1 MVKVIYNF
9 IKSYQTSRVAVSS
22 MFHHDIISLSV
33 SLLLFGTVDIFFFNH
48 SDRCVVLISIS
59 LMLMMLSAF
68 LCAQLPSTYLL
79 LKNIYSILLPIFKLC
94 YFLTVECRQF
104 VIYSGC
110 NAFVRYRFVNIF
122 PNLACLFILFKVS
135 FAEPKFL
142 ILMKYYLAIFSLMGC
157 HFGVKHA

>member
-59 LMLMMLSAF
+59 LMVNDVERIFVCPIALHI
-68 LCAQLPSTYLL
+68 PSVKKYL
-79 LKNIYSILLPIFKLC
+79 FH
-94 YFLTVECRQF
+94 
-104 VIYSGC
+104 
-110 NAFVRYRFVNIF
+110 
-122 PNLACLFILFKVS
+122 S
-135 FAEPKFL
+135 FA
-142 ILMKYYLAIFSLMGC
+142 
-157 HFGVKHA
+157 HF